1 TPACVLRLRQS
12 AFSCCCRLFRPQSR
26 FGRYSGPIIA
36 DCRSTPRGWS
46 RSLAWRFVLLFSSE
60 RLSSDFIFSFGQDR
74 KAKIENLVPRSD
86 GARLFWA
93 DLACSLR
100 EAAQRCCAKFIA
112 QPPSV
117 TTARN
122 TKVESFSLLR
132 LTSRFIA

>member
-1 TPACVLRLRQS
+1 MPQQS
-12 AFSCCCRLFRPQSR
+12 IMTANDEQNQRAPGGF
-26 FGRYSGPIIA
+26 
-36 DCRSTPRGWS
+36 
-46 RSLAWRFVLLFSSE
+46 AWCFVFLFSSE
-60 RLSSDFIFSFGQDR
+60 RPLPDFIFSFGQDR

-86 GARLFWA
+86 GARWFWV

-100 EAAQRCCAKFIA
+100 EAAERCCANFIA

-132 LTSRFIA
+132 

>member
-1 TPACVLRLRQS
+1 MMSRTKGLSAGLLAGLVAAVAMTVTMLLLACVGIATPLVIIGDRLS
-12 AFSCCCRLFRPQSR
+12 FF
-26 FGRYSGPIIA
+26 I
-36 DCRSTPRGWS
+36 
-46 RSLAWRFVLLFSSE
+46 SSE
-60 RLSSDFIFSFGQDR
+60 RLLPDFIFSFGQDR

-86 GARLFWA
+86 GARWFWV

-100 EAAQRCCAKFIA
+100 EAAERCCANFIA

-132 LTSRFIA
+132 LTSHFIA